1 MKKYLIASVAVL
13 AILTVVLSAVGQPER
28 ARQGNAQGGRMRQG
42 GGRGGMFMT
51 REARLEA
58 IKKIED
64 ALAKLKAEPEIQ
76 RPQGGFQN
84 MSQEERTKLFTQF
97 REARQAQ
104 QKSLDA
110 IVAQVAALEGRRA
123 PEREGAKFVIVN
135 TADLKPIQESA
146 VKEKATETTQLLDR
160 LIARASGERGAFGGQ
175 RGQRG
180 QGGQR
185 PQRQR
190 QQQQ

>member
-42 GGRGGMFMT
+42 GARGGMFMN

-123 PEREGAKFVIVN
+123 PEREGAKFVIIN

>member
-1 MKKYLIASVAVL
+1 M
-13 AILTVVLSAVGQPER
+13 
-28 ARQGNAQGGRMRQG
+28 N
-42 GGRGGMFMT
+42 